1 MAQDNRQRNP
11 EDSDPARQ
19 DTPDPER
26 SPHGDHPFL
35 GSDRQPLTKDFTKA
49 LLRFPARPTEDP
61 ITPLPSDPA
70 RDAIRKAFDTPP
82 HDPVLD
88 YQPPNPK
95 FVVPPPNLSM
105 EILGAS
111 AGLLSF
117 ALFVG
122 LMFYHWMSP
131 LPRYPGEPRQAP
143 TLSQLIP

>member
-1 MAQDNRQRNP
+1 MAQDNRKRKT
-11 EDSDPARQ
+11 EDSDPVRQ
-19 DTPDPER
+19 DIPDTER
-26 SPHGDHPFL
+26 SQYGDHPFL
-35 GSDRQPLTKDFTKA
+35 GSDRQSFTKE
-49 LLRFPARPTEDP
+49 LLRFPARPAEDP
-61 ITPLPSDPA
+61 IIPLPSDPA
-70 RDAIRKAFDTPP
+70 RDAVRKAFDTPP
-82 HDPVLD
+82 HDPALD

-105 EILGAS
+105 EILSAS

-131 LPRYPGEPRQAP
+131 LPRYPGEPRQTP